1 MVILQ
6 GTRHYSKA
14 NLSRDHSPETC
25 SRAYLSREHSS
36 VNCSRVVM
44 PAMSFTDTAM
54 YAHYVFGTMDQ
65 DGSGTITFGDF
76 IMGLSVL
83 LKGTLQER
91 INWIFK
97 YV

>member
-1 MVILQ
+1 MWPRNCEVY
-6 GTRHYSKA
+6 TVYVF
-14 NLSRDHSPETC
+14 SPD
-25 SRAYLSREHSS
+25 S
-36 VNCSRVVM
+36 
-44 PAMSFTDTAM
+44 AM
-54 YAHYVFGTMDQ
+54 YAHYVFGTMDH

-97 YV
+97 WAGCI